1 MNDELDFLL
10 PEPAP
15 PRDTFRWATVT
26 GTSPLRIRFDGDTAP
41 TAATPTTL
49 TPVSVGDRVWVQ
61 HHARSIIIIGRAQ

>member
-10 PEPAP
+10 EGPAP
-15 PRDTFRWATVT
+15 PRDSFRWATVT
-26 GTSPLRIRFDGDTAP
+26 GTSPLRIRFDGDSSP

-49 TPVSVGDRVWVQ
+49 TPVSIGDRVWVQ